1 MIAPISPDIVTQ
13 RWMRDASD
21 ELAVREGC
29 WFDEARGQFAVDWM
43 YDYLRLYEG
52 ESAGQ
57 PFECCKD
64 WQYEGVMRLF
74 GWVRQSE
81 DWGRVIRRF
90 RKASWWVA
98 KKNKKS
104 PTLAA
109 VTCYVAFGDGEMGQ
123 KCFPTAKDGVQIK
136 ENVVRHI
143 HEMVRQ
149 SDQLNSECKVYKN
162 TGVVFHHPTR
172 SLIMPLSSD
181 NVASQKAKEGLNG
194 SVFVDEVHVVDKQH
208 MRRLSRAGISRP
220 EPIQLEVSTAGDE
233 PESYGKARFDYACAV
248 ADGRQKD
255 IETLALIYAAPQD
268 VSDADI
274 HADPMKYGQMANPAM
289 GHTVKP
295 SEYMADYNSS
305 KASLSEFADFKK
317 YRLNIW
323 QQSANPWIS
332 VHDWGKCRMEEG
344 PLPEGAHTVAA
355 FDLSQTTDFTAW
367 VMFQPD
373 DEAPRCYGHYWITEK
388 RARELSA
395 EHEINILEW
404 VRDGWVTLSTD
415 ETINYKQVHK
425 QMAADIEKYHIG
437 LVGLDRAYSGCTVQY
452 LADDQGIE
460 LVQIAQGAMSLS
472 SPSKELEALVIDG
485 KLDSRC
491 DPVMA
496 WMIGNTSVKRDENDN
511 IKPVKTVGGVR
522 KHIDG
527 VVSLVMAVLTSMLHP
542 DGGRS
547 IYETP
552 GSLAL

>member
-1 MIAPISPDIVTQ
+1 MIAPASPDTLTKQ
-13 RWMRDASD
+13 WMRDASD

-29 WFDEARGQFAVDWM
+29 WFDEERGEFAVKWM

-52 ESAGQ
+52 ECAGQ
-57 PFECCKD
+57 PFECCRD
-64 WQYEGVMRLF
+64 WQYDGVMRLF
-74 GWVRQSE
+74 GWVRHSD
-81 DWGRVIRRF
+81 DWGRTIRRF

-109 VTCYVAFGDGEMGQ
+109 LTCYVAFGDGEMGQ

-143 HEMVRQ
+143 HEMIRQ
-149 SDQLNSECKVYKN
+149 SEQLSSECKIYKN

-274 HADPMKYGQMANPAM
+274 HADPMKYGRMANPAM

-323 QQSANPWIS
+323 QQSANPWLS
-332 VHDWGKCRMEEG
+332 VHAWRQCPQVAGE
-344 PLPEGAHTVAA
+344 LPTRSYTTAA

-367 VMFQPD
+367 VLYQPD
-373 DEAPRCYGHYWITEK
+373 EPVSRCYGHYWITES
-388 RARELSA
+388 RARTLSA
-395 EHEINILEW
+395 EFEVPILDW
-404 VRDGWVTLSTD
+404 VQQGWVTLSTD
-415 ETINYKQVHK
+415 EKINYKQVH
-425 QMAADIEKYHIG
+425 QRMAEDIAKYKIKC
-437 LVGLDRAYSGCTVQY
+437 VGMDRAYSDSTVQF
-452 LADDQGIE
+452 LTDEQGIE
-460 LVQIAQGAMSLS
+460 LVEIAQGAMSLS
-472 SPSKELEALVIDG
+472 SPSRKLEGLVIDG
-485 KLDSRC
+485 AIDGRL

-527 VVSLVMAVLTSMLHP
+527 VVALIMAVLISMTNQP
-542 DGGRS
+542 VIRTGRVFS
-547 IYETP
+547 
-552 GSLAL
+552 A

>member
-1 MIAPISPDIVTQ
+1 
-13 RWMRDASD
+13 MRDASD
-21 ELAVREGC
+21 ERAVRAGC
-29 WFDEARGQFAVDWM
+29 WFDEERGQFAVDWM
-43 YDYLRLYEG
+43 RDYLRLYEG

-64 WQYEGVMRLF
+64 WQYDAVMRLF
-74 GWVRQSE
+74 GWVRGSE

-90 RKASWWVA
+90 RKASWWIA

-104 PTLAA
+104 PTMAA
-109 VTCYVAFGDGEMGQ
+109 ITCFVAFGAGEMGQ

-143 HEMVRQ
+143 HEMIRQ
-149 SDQLNSECKVYKN
+149 SDELSAECKIYKN

-220 EPIQLEVSTAGDE
+220 EPIHLEVSTAGDE
-233 PESYGKARFDYACAV
+233 PESYGKARFDYAQTV
-248 ADGRQKD
+248 VDGRSSD
-255 IETLALIYAAPQD
+255 IETLAIIYAAPQD
-268 VSDADI
+268 ISDADI
-274 HADPMKYGQMANPAM
+274 HADPLRFGQMANPAM
-289 GHTVKP
+289 GHTVKK
-295 SEYMADYNSS
+295 SEFLSDYESS

-332 VHDWGKCRMEEG
+332 IHDWRQCPMSVG
-344 PLPEGAHTVAA
+344 PLPVGHYTTAA

-367 VMFQPD
+367 VLFQPD
-373 DEAPRCYGHYWITEK
+373 EERPRCCGHYWITEK
-388 RARELSA
+388 RAKTLAA
-395 EHEINILEW
+395 EFEIPVDEW
-404 VRDGWVTLSTD
+404 VRDGWVTISTD
-415 ETINYKQVHK
+415 DKINYKQV
-425 QMAADIEKYHIG
+425 QQRMAVDIKKYKIAM
-437 LVGLDRAYSGCTVQY
+437 VGMDRAFSGDTLQF
-452 LADDQGIE
+452 LTNEQGVE
-460 LVQIAQGAMSLS
+460 VVEIAQGAMSLS
-472 SPSKELEALVIDG
+472 TPSKELEGLVIDHR
-485 KLDSRC
+485 LDSRQ

-527 VVSLVMAVLTSMLHP
+527 VVSLVMAILV
-542 DGGRS
+542 
-547 IYETP
+547 
-552 GSLAL
+552 SLANKHVKRTGRVFAA